1 MAYLRLSDGALDYSP
16 CRYGTSK
23 LQFRGPKQPLG
34 QAYVTCLG
42 GSITYGKFIE
52 TPYPALIGRRAST
65 RVLNLG
71 CTNAGLDTFLEDPS
85 VLALCRAGEHC
96 IVELPGAHMLS
107 NRLYSVHQRRNDRV
121 ISATA
126 KLRTLYPG
134 ADLAEIHFVRHLL
147 CVLREIDAVRFVQ
160 VVAEL
165 EAAWLAR
172 MRKLIERIAVPVTLL
187 WISAP
192 PDQDEMPL
200 PTAPDP
206 LFVTDDMVDALRPLV
221 ATVVKVDRPKRSAI
235 PAPGM
240 VFADIERLA
249 ASELPGPDVHRQI
262 AGALSPA
269 LAAAV

>member
-23 LQFRGPKQPLG
+23 LRFRGPRQPLG

-42 GSITYGKFIE
+42 GTVTYGRFIE
-52 TPYPALIGRRAST
+52 TPFPTLLSQGSAT

-71 CTNAGLDTFLEDPS
+71 CTNAGLDTFLEDPT
-85 VLALCRAGEHC
+85 VLDLCRASRGC

-107 NRLYSVHQRRNDRV
+107 NRLYSVHLRRNDRV
-121 ISATA
+121 ISATP
-126 KLRTLYPG
+126 KLRTLYPE

-147 CVLREIDAVRFVQ
+147 CVLRDIDAVRFVQ

-165 EAAWLAR
+165 EEAWLAR
-172 MRKLIERIAVPVTLL
+172 MRKLIERVEVPVTLL
-187 WISAP
+187 WISEP
-192 PDQDEMPL
+192 PDQSEMPL

-206 LFVTDDMVDALRPLV
+206 LFVTEDMVGALAPLV
-221 ATVVKVDRPKRSAI
+221 AGVVKVVRPKRSAS
-235 PAPGM
+235 PPNGM
-240 VFADIERLA
+240 VFADVERLA

-262 AGALSPA
+262 ADALSPA
-269 LAAAV
+269 LAAVI

>member
-23 LQFRGPKQPLG
+23 LRFRGPRQPLG
-34 QAYVTCLG
+34 LPYVTCLG
-42 GSITYGKFIE
+42 GTITYGKFIE
-52 TPYPALIGRRAST
+52 APYPSLLGDRGDLRI
-65 RVLNLG
+65 LNLG
-71 CTNAGLDTFLEDPS
+71 CTNAGLDTFLEDPT
-85 VLALCRAGEHC
+85 VLNLCRAARGC

-107 NRLYSVHQRRNDRV
+107 NRLYSVHLRRNDRV
-121 ISATA
+121 ISATPQL
-126 KLRTLYPG
+126 KTLYPE
-134 ADLAEIHFVRHLL
+134 ADLSEIHFVRHLL

-172 MRKLIERIAVPVTLL
+172 MRKLIERVEVPVTLL
-187 WISAP
+187 WISPP

-206 LFVTDDMVDALRPLV
+206 LFVTTEMVNRLRPLV
-221 ATVVKVDRPKRSAI
+221 AGVVEVVRPKRSAI

-240 VFADIERLA
+240 IFADVERLA

-262 AGALSPA
+262 AEALSPA
-269 LAAAV
+269 LATVI